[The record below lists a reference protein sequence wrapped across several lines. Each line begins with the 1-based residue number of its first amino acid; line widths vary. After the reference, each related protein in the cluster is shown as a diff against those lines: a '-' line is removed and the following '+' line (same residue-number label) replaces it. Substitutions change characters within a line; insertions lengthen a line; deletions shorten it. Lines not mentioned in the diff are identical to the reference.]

1 LKFRF
6 DIDPD
11 VTQTQTDIVFYA
23 NSTNDFPAESEKRK
37 LSLPHEIRTL
47 FQDSLKVS
55 PSFITFE
62 ENSPFPIRWD
72 FSVENKGPSTV
83 DGAIKVNFPKWTKG
97 GRIILRNINAEL
109 SLEQAR

>member
-11 VTQTQTDIVFYA
+11 VTQTRTDIVFYA

-62 ENSPFPIRWD
+62 KNYGPIRWD

-83 DGAIKVNFPKWTKG
+83 EAAIIVNFPKWTKG
-97 GRIILRNINAEL
+97 GRMILKNINAEL